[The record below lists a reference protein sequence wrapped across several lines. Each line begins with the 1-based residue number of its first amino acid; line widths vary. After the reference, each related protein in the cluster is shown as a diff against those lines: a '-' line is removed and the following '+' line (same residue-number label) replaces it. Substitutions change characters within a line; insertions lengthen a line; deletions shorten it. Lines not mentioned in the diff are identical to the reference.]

1 MYAIEGITRQQVDE
15 YRKLVKRSKKLERRQ
30 TDLNDLLREANEERT
45 DINRRIA
52 EFKAT
57 VMKEMEG
64 T

>member
-1 MYAIEGITRQQVDE
+1 MYAIDGITRQQVDE